1 MFIPNVD
8 TLIATIDIE
17 DYDKRANALLL
28 ALEEKKE
35 EAKGKLKQ
43 NIASKIQFRI
53 GNMTFEVLPNGSRHH
68 AYILH
73 NDLYEVKLA
82 RYRSSS
88 GDSYPVFIKIK
99 SACLW
104 SKGYNKAWEDIKTFI
119 GKYVGKVITNKI
131 SRLDPCCH
139 TDELDITSSDI
150 ETFSGKYRSDEIYRS
165 DRKLSGFTFGS
176 GKNKKVF
183 CRIYNK
189 TLEIEQKRQKTWFYD
204 IWSNHNMKLDNVW
217 NVEFQ
222 IGRKFFKEYDIET
235 VEEAL
240 NQLKSIWEY
249 CTTHWIIKRELTNK
263 RKDRCDINETWLTL
277 QQAFNEF
284 EGRPLIP
291 RDKQLERD
299 SEILI
304 PSIMG
309 YLTTYSA
316 RSNIK
321 NLGDSL
327 MNVVNKGLN
336 YLEATKK
343 SNYDIEVEKKL
354 SLMKE
359 C

>member
-1 MFIPNVD
+1 MFIPNID

-17 DYDKRANALLL
+17 DYDIRAYALLL
-28 ALEEKKE
+28 TLEELKE
-35 EAKGKLKQ
+35 EAKNKLKES
-43 NIASKIQFRI
+43 IASKVQVKI

-88 GDSYPVFIKIK
+88 GDSYPVFVKIK

-104 SKGYNKAWEDIKTFI
+104 SKGYRKAWEDIKSFI
-119 GKYVGKVITNKI
+119 NKYVGEVLTNKI
-131 SRLDPCCH
+131 SRLDICCH
-139 TDELDITSSDI
+139 TDELQLTSSDI
-150 ETFSGKYRSDEIYRS
+150 DRFSGKFRSDEIYRS

-176 GKNKKVF
+176 GKNKNVF

-189 TLEIEQKRQKTWFYD
+189 TLEVKQKRQKTWFFD
-204 IWSNHNMKLDNVW
+204 IWEKQNMDIENVW

-222 IGRKFFKEYDIET
+222 LGRKFFKKHEIET
-235 VEEAL
+235 VEKAFK
-240 NQLKSIWEY
+240 QLKPMWEY
-249 CTTHWIIKRELTNK
+249 CTTLWITMRDLTNT
-263 RKDRCDINETWLTL
+263 RKDRCDINETWLRL
-277 QQAFNEF
+277 QDTFKNF
-284 EGRPLIP
+284 EGKELIT
-291 RDKQLERD
+291 RDKQLERE
-299 SEILI
+299 SEVLI

-321 NLGDSL
+321 DLGDSL
-327 MNVVNKGLN
+327 MNVINKGLN
-336 YLEATKK
+336 YLENAKK
-343 SNYDIEVEKKL
+343 SNFTIEVAKKQ
-354 SLMKE
+354 SLLKE